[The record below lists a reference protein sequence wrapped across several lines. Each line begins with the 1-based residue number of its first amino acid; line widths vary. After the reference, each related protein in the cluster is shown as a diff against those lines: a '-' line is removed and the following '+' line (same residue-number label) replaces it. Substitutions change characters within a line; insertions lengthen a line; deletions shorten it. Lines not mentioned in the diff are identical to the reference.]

1 MWLLKKQTK
10 KYIIK
15 LLGENMKRTISSF
28 NKFCATCAYWT
39 GPRTVE
45 NMGIFVETQ
54 DDNAKGKCMAP
65 FGTGWR
71 LQDRTPLSTCS
82 GYKKWEVLR

>member
-1 MWLLKKQTK
+1 
-10 KYIIK
+10 
-15 LLGENMKRTISSF
+15 MKRTISSF

-45 NMGIFVETQ
+45 NMGNFVETQ
-54 DDNAKGKCMAP
+54 DDNVKGKCMAP

-71 LQDRTPLSTCS
+71 L
-82 GYKKWEVLR
+82 